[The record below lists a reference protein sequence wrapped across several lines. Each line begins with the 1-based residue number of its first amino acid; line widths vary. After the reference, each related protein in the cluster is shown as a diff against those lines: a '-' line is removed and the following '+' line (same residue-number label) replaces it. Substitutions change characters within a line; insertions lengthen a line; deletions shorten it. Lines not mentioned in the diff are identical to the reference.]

1 MVRLWRESRIG
12 FNRLMGV
19 GTRRQR
25 WGIERLRL
33 QDEDIIP
40 KMGCYGIMSL
50 YVKTRPINGVCSS
63 SEAPFMANNNA
74 ILNKYISLVLMSN
87 KS

>member
-1 MVRLWRESRIG
+1 
-12 FNRLMGV
+12 
-19 GTRRQR
+19 
-25 WGIERLRL
+25 
-33 QDEDIIP
+33 
-40 KMGCYGIMSL
+40 MSL

-63 SEAPFMANNNA
+63 SEGPFMVNNNA